1 MLETRDGK
9 KVKIEFG
16 SIHEFVD
23 YITKTPLNDS
33 FRWAI
38 LQSSAS
44 DRGWHG
50 TRSFEEASD
59 LLKYGWQDMSE
70 KLITK
75 LKAEGKMEPSYVS
88 KIVYDVQGFQPIVPL
103 YLQGIPTSM
112 VSRKKVVVKQKVVTI
127 NKDISYPSR
136 ASVDTIMAESIKAFR
151 IIKRLESQGYRV
163 NLNVCLGTKRW
174 PSSSSNCKNEQYY
187 VGIRVKSA
195 NEKLNVS
202 KLAFPLVNPSML
214 RRIFFRFIEVY
225 PSVSKSFVGSYG
237 YPANDNDMK
246 REFDGITLPAF
257 ISTDI
262 DKIKNL
268 EDIKGLKI

>member
-1 MLETRDGK
+1 MLETTDGK

-33 FRWAI
+33 FRWAK
-38 LQSSAS
+38 LSSNAS

-59 LLKYGWQDMSE
+59 LLKHGWPDMSE
-70 KLITK
+70 KLTTK

-103 YLQGIPTSM
+103 YLQGVPTSM
-112 VSRKKVVVKQKVVTI
+112 ASRKKVVMKQKVVTI
-127 NKDISYPSR
+127 NKDVSYSGGT
-136 ASVDTIMAESIKAFR
+136 SVDTIMEESIKAFR

-174 PSSSSNCKNEQYY
+174 PSASDNKSEQYY
-187 VGIRVKSA
+187 IRIRVKSA

-214 RRIFFRFIEVY
+214 RRILFRFIEVY
-225 PSVSKSFVGSYG
+225 PPVSKSFVDGYG
-237 YPANDNDMK
+237 YPADDKDMK

>member
-1 MLETRDGK
+1 MLETTDGK

-33 FRWAI
+33 FRWAK
-38 LQSSAS
+38 LSSNAS

-50 TRSFEEASD
+50 TKSFEEASD
-59 LLKYGWQDMSE
+59 LLKHGWPDMSE
-70 KLITK
+70 KLTTK

-103 YLQGIPTSM
+103 YLQGVPTSM
-112 VSRKKVVVKQKVVTI
+112 AYRKKVVMKQKVVTI
-127 NKDISYPSR
+127 NKDVSYSGGT
-136 ASVDTIMAESIKAFR
+136 SVDTIMEESIKAFR

-174 PSSSSNCKNEQYY
+174 PSSNDNTSEQYY
-187 VGIRVKSA
+187 VRIRVKSA

-214 RRIFFRFIEVY
+214 RRILFRFIEVY
-225 PSVSKSFVGSYG
+225 PSVSKSFVDGYG
-237 YPANDNDMK
+237 YPANDKDMK

-262 DKIKNL
+262 DKIRNL

>member
-1 MLETRDGK
+1 MLETTDGK

-33 FRWAI
+33 FRWAK
-38 LQSSAS
+38 LSSTS
-44 DRGWHG
+44 SGSYWYG
-50 TRSFEEASD
+50 TKSFEEASD
-59 LLKYGWQDMSE
+59 LLRHGWPDMSE
-70 KLITK
+70 KLNTK
-75 LKAEGKMEPSYVS
+75 LKAEGKMEPAYVS

-103 YLQGIPTSM
+103 YLQGVPTSM
-112 VSRKKVVVKQKVVTI
+112 ASRKKVVMKQKVITI
-127 NKDISYPSR
+127 NKDVSYNGGTTT
-136 ASVDTIMAESIKAFR
+136 DTMMEESIKAFR

-174 PSSSSNCKNEQYY
+174 PSSNGNTSEQYY
-187 VGIRVKSA
+187 VRIRVKSA

-214 RRIFFRFIEVY
+214 RRILFRFIEVY
-225 PSVSKSFVGSYG
+225 PSVSKSFVNGYG
-237 YPANDNDMK
+237 YPANDKDMK

>member
-1 MLETRDGK
+1 MLETRNGE

-23 YITKTPLNDS
+23 YITKTPLNES
-33 FRWAI
+33 FRWTSLA
-38 LQSSAS
+38 SNAS
-44 DRGWHG
+44 DKGWHG

-59 LLKYGWQDMSE
+59 LLKHGWPDMSE
-70 KLITK
+70 KLTTK

-103 YLQGIPTSM
+103 YLQGVPTSM
-112 VSRKKVVVKQKVVTI
+112 ASRKKVVMKQKVVTI
-127 NKDISYPSR
+127 NKDVSYSGGTT
-136 ASVDTIMAESIKAFR
+136 VDTIIEESIKAFR

-174 PSSSSNCKNEQYY
+174 PSSSADTDEQYY
-187 VGIRVKSA
+187 VRIRVKSA

-214 RRIFFRFIEVY
+214 RRILFRFIEVY
-225 PSVSKSFVGSYG
+225 PSVSKSFVCGYG
-237 YPANDNDMK
+237 YPANDKDMK

-262 DKIKNL
+262 DKIRNL

>member
-1 MLETRDGK
+1 MLELKDDK

-23 YITKTPLNDS
+23 YITKTPPNDS
-33 FRWAI
+33 FRYES
-38 LQSSAS
+38 LSSSAS

-59 LLKYGWQDMSE
+59 LLKHGWPDMAE
-70 KLITK
+70 KLNTK
-75 LKAEGKMEPSYVS
+75 LKAEGKMEPAYVS

-103 YLQGIPTSM
+103 YLQGVPTSM
-112 VSRKKVVVKQKVVTI
+112 ASRKKIVMKQKVVTI
-127 NKDISYPSR
+127 NKDISYSG
-136 ASVDTIMAESIKAFR
+136 STSIDTIMEESIKAFR

-174 PSSSSNCKNEQYY
+174 PSSSDSTSEQYY
-187 VGIRVKSA
+187 VRIRVKSA

-214 RRIFFRFIEVY
+214 RRILFRFIEVY
-225 PSVSKSFVGSYG
+225 PLVSKGFVSGYG
-237 YPANDNDMK
+237 YPANDKDIK

-262 DKIKNL
+262 DKIRNL